1 MQLVEIKKNNTGT
14 GLLIEND
21 GYISMESGDNKK
33 LYESIKLNEDLDG
46 GWNVP
51 RPFVVSAVFQKFD
64 IENANGRIY
73 PEAVLK
79 AQVEKYMEKIADR
92 RGYGETNHP
101 EDSSINLSRIGMNI
115 IELHWEGHTLVG
127 KIEIPVTEG
136 FRKLGIVSTCA
147 DEVANLLMNNLKI
160 GVSSRGVG
168 SVEQRYGKYMV
179 GDDYELIC
187 WDVVSDPSTPN
198 AYISVHGEEE
208 LVPYIESKSSDDS
221 KEKINEKLEKIRRIL
236 I

>member
-1 MQLVEIKKNNTGT
+1 MQLVEIKKNTTGT

-33 LYESIKLNEDLDG
+33 LYESIKLNEGLED

-51 RPFVVSAVFQKFD
+51 KPFIVDAVFQKFD

-79 AQVEKYMEKIADR
+79 AQVEKYMEKIRDR

-101 EDSSINLSRIGMNI
+101 EDSSMNI

-136 FRKLGIVSTCA
+136 FRRFGIVSTTA
-147 DEVANLLMNNLKI
+147 DEVANLLLNNLKI

-198 AYISVHGEEE
+198 AWISTNKEE
-208 LVPYIESKSSDDS
+208 LQQYVESKAP
-221 KEKINEKLEKIRRIL
+221 EKNTLLEKLEKFNDWL
-236 I
+236 IK

>member
-1 MQLVEIKKNNTGT
+1 MQLVEIKKNNIGT

-21 GYISMESGDNKK
+21 GYISMNSPENKK
-33 LYESIKLNEDLDG
+33 IYESIRLNEEIEG

-51 RPFVVSAVFQKFD
+51 KPFIVSAVFQKFG

-73 PEAVLK
+73 PENVLR

-136 FRKLGIVSTCA
+136 FRKLGIVSTTA
-147 DEVANLLMNNLKI
+147 DEVANLLLNNLKI

-198 AYISVHGEEE
+198 AWISTNEEG
-208 LVPYIESKSSDDS
+208 LQQYIESREKKDD
-221 KEKINEKLEKIRRIL
+221 IILEKLNKFDDWL
-236 I
+236 IK

>member
-14 GLLIEND
+14 GLLIERD
-21 GYISMESGDNKK
+21 GYISMDSGNNKK
-33 LYESIKLNEDLDG
+33 LYESIGLDGGPDG
-46 GWNVP
+46 GWNIP
-51 RPFVVSAVFQKFD
+51 KPFIVDAVFQKFD

-73 PEAVLK
+73 PESVLK
-79 AQVEKYMEKIADR
+79 AQVEKYIEKINDR

-115 IELHWEGHTLVG
+115 VELHWEGHTLVG
-127 KIEIPVTEG
+127 KIEIPVSEG
-136 FRKLGIVSTCA
+136 FRRFGIVSTCA
-147 DEVANLLMNNLKI
+147 DEVANLLINNLKI

-198 AYISVHGEEE
+198 AWISTNREE
-208 LVPYIESKSSDDS
+208 LQQYVETKTPKKDTLL
-221 KEKINEKLEKIRRIL
+221 EKLNRFDDWLIR
-236 I
+236 

>member
-21 GYISMESGDNKK
+21 GYISMDNGENKK
-33 LYESIKLNEDLDG
+33 LYESIRLNEGLEEG
-46 GWNVP
+46 GWNIP
-51 RPFVVSAVFQKFD
+51 KPFVVDAVFQKFD

-73 PEAVLK
+73 PESVLK
-79 AQVEKYMEKIADR
+79 TQVDKFMQKIADR

-136 FRKLGIVSTCA
+136 FRRFGIVSTTA
-147 DEVANLLMNNLKI
+147 DEVANLLINNLKI

-198 AYISVHGEEE
+198 AWISTNPGE
-208 LVPYIESKSSDDS
+208 LQQYVESKTT
-221 KEKINEKLEKIRRIL
+221 EKSTLLEKLNRFDDWLVK
-236 I
+236 

>member
-127 KIEIPVTEG
+127 KIEIPVSVVKVGQVKRLDLATDKTE
-136 FRKLGIVSTCA
+136 IS
-147 DEVANLLMNNLKI
+147 NSKI
-160 GVSSRGVG
+160 SPR
-168 SVEQRYGKYMV
+168 Q
-179 GDDYELIC
+179 
-187 WDVVSDPSTPN
+187 
-198 AYISVHGEEE
+198 
-208 LVPYIESKSSDDS
+208 
-221 KEKINEKLEKIRRIL
+221 
-236 I
+236 